1 MIRLRRCRVHLWLL
15 EECLGFLHGLKG
27 FAQVSFL
34 RFLGSDLDGTNASKS
49 SGLLS
54 LGLLYTPHSPDCKAL
69 SPNLNQ
75 TLTPFFETILKT
87 SLGLN

>member
-54 LGLLYTPHSPDCKAL
+54 LGLLYTPL
-69 SPNLNQ
+69 SPELQSAQPQ
-75 TLTPFFETILKT
+75 TQSDPDPLF
-87 SLGLN
+87 